1 MTDKL
6 PLDEFSLR
14 HIPKYRLS
22 ILKDNVTGVEY
33 IISVVADNHCV
44 TPRLNSDG
52 SLYCEPNL
60 PTEACK

>member
-6 PLDEFSLR
+6 SLDEFSVR
-14 HIPKYRLS
+14 KINKYG
-22 ILKDNVTGVEY
+22 IFVMKDNVTGVEY
-33 IISVVADNHCV
+33 IITVISDTHSI

-60 PTEACK
+60 PTEAAA